1 MATKSL
7 KRNTKSETTSAKTE
21 NTVEETV
28 VTKETVD
35 NTETVAETAKV
46 VAQAVKETIDQLKT
60 DTPKKEARNANEQD
74 FKPDDLIRC
83 RSVTEGTL
91 YLGGT
96 KTGMLYTWTGY
107 GDTQEVEFQD
117 LRALMYSNSSYL
129 TKPLIVVDNEELL
142 ELPRWNKL
150 NQLYTELFGLEDL
163 DNVFNAKPD
172 KFKTILQTLPEGMKS
187 TIKAAAGDR
196 ISTGQLDSL
205 TKIKILDEVLGT
217 DLVATL
223 VK

>member
-7 KRNTKSETTSAKTE
+7 KRNTKSETTSIATE
-21 NTVEETV
+21 VKEEAVSVDTTV
-28 VTKETVD
+28 
-35 NTETVAETAKV
+35 ETAKV

-60 DTPKKEARNANEQD
+60 ETPKNTKKGKKEQD
-74 FKPDDLIRC
+74 FEAEDLIRC

-91 YLGGT
+91 YLGGA
-96 KTGMLYTWTGY
+96 KSGMLYTWSGY

-117 LRALMYSNSSYL
+117 LRALMYSNSGYL
-129 TKPLIVVDNEELL
+129 TKPLIVVDNDELL

-150 NQLYTELFGLEDL
+150 NQLYSDLFGLEDL
-163 DNVFNAKPD
+163 DYVFNTTPE
-172 KFKTILQTLPEGMKS
+172 KFKTILVSLPEGMKA
-187 TIKAAAGDR
+187 TIKAAAGER
-196 ISTGQLDSL
+196 ISTGKLDSL
-205 TKIKILDEVLGT
+205 SKIKILDEVLGT